1 MIRESQIW
9 KGPGGLLIGSSRST
23 TIISSSMKIVGRSRH
38 IMTWSCR
45 YCTFTNADDLSTTCS
60 LCGMPGKRKLSVSH
74 TGIYS
79 KIVDVTGG
87 RDSDHR
93 TKPQSLKR
101 PLHSKAASSIVTA
114 AASTNRKCKSPS
126 FKKNDDHKKNVHHD
140 SSSVT
145 NRPKYSLDVKVTT
158 KTSTTTSA
166 NLQVKQTSIQYPHT
180 FSYKLVPKRNPD
192 EIKRDVQRA
201 LENIFNLKC
210 LRNLQPQAV
219 QCALQLQ
226 SQMIVMATGGGK

>member
-1 MIRESQIW
+1 
-9 KGPGGLLIGSSRST
+9 
-23 TIISSSMKIVGRSRH
+23 
-38 IMTWSCR
+38 MTWSCR
-45 YCTFTNADDLSTTCS
+45 YCTFTNDDDLSTTCS

-74 TGIYS
+74 TGKYS
-79 KIVDVTGG
+79 KIVAGG
-87 RDSDHR
+87 PDSDQDP
-93 TKPQSLKR
+93 KPQSFKR

-114 AASTNRKCKSPS
+114 NGSTNWKSKSPS
-126 FKKNDDHKKNVHHD
+126 YKHDDDHKKNVHHD
-140 SSSVT
+140 SSSAT
-145 NRPKYSLDVKVTT
+145 NRPKYSLDVKVTK
-158 KTSTTTSA
+158 KTSTKTCA
-166 NLQVKQTSIQYPHT
+166 NRKVKQTTIQFPHT
-180 FSYKLVPKRNPD
+180 FSYELVPKRNPD